1 MKSVADIN
9 NEDAVSPVIGIML
22 MIVVTVIIAAVVTMF
37 ATGVVS
43 TAEKAPNVVLDVNLE
58 SAHLNVKD
66 ATAYPIMELRYV
78 SGDIPLDTSKMTIAS
93 RWEYEGELYSGFY
106 DGTQI
111 PESGGSEAA
120 LLYPHAT
127 IQWGTESLNFGVYEM
142 KPGDSMIT
150 PSINV
155 QGGTGEVEPI
165 DENPFWAAIFGE
177 DYDTLERGT
186 DVLFTITYDD
196 FVIFNKE
203 VTIK

>member
-43 TAEKAPNVVLDVNLE
+43 TAEKAPNVVLDVNFE
-58 SAHLNVKD
+58 SAHLDVKSGY
-66 ATAYPIMELRYV
+66 TYPVMELRYV

-93 RWEYEGELYSGFY
+93 KWTDTDGYLYSWVY
-106 DGTQI
+106 DGTQTT
-111 PESGGSEAA
+111 ESGQSP
-120 LLYPHAT
+120 LVYPRAVYLWNGKDVH
-127 IQWGTESLNFGVYEM
+127 FGVYEM

-150 PSINV
+150 PSIYE
-155 QGGTGEVEPI
+155 QSEIST
-165 DENPFWAAIFGE
+165 NPYWMVIFGGE
-177 DYDTLERGT
+177 GNTNALDVGT
-186 DVLFTITYDD
+186 EVLITITYDD